1 MTEFEKMQQGKP
13 YSPADTELTQFRY
26 ASRRLCQQLNN
37 IDPADA
43 DAQDMVVTKLFAMRG
58 KGLAVEAPFT
68 CTYGMNI
75 HIGNNVAI
83 GPNCTLID
91 SGHIEIGNNV
101 LIGPGVGIYSI
112 TQSLLPLDVQNG
124 EHEISLPIII
134 GNNVVIG
141 GNSVIKAGVSIGEGV
156 VVEAGSV
163 VDGDIEP
170 FAVVA
175 GNPAAVIRRL
185 R

>member
-13 YSPADTELTQFRY
+13 YSPADAELTQFRY
-26 ASRRLCQQLNN
+26 ASRRLCQQLST
-37 IDPADA
+37 IDPAD
-43 DAQDMVVTKLFAMRG
+43 DKAQDMVVTKLFAQRG
-58 KGLAVEAPFT
+58 QGVAVEAPFT
-68 CTYGMNI
+68 CTYGMNVRV
-75 HIGNNVAI
+75 GSNVAF

-91 SGHIEIGNNV
+91 SGHIEIGNDV

-156 VVEAGSV
+156 VVESGSV

-175 GNPAAVIRRL
+175 GNPAVVIRRL